1 VTATPDAPRS
11 TIVGVVLMAAGFIA
25 GKVLAEAAPWCAA
38 WPTVIPVALG
48 LGGAFVG
55 FRVGRGPRRL
65 LVPML
70 ALCAAAA
77 TYDYLGQQ
85 PAPLVPPVVFALV
98 SFIVLAAWAFMAAGR
113 ASQD

>member
-1 VTATPDAPRS
+1 
-11 TIVGVVLMAAGFIA
+11 
-25 GKVLAEAAPWCAA
+25 
-38 WPTVIPVALG
+38 
-48 LGGAFVG
+48 
-55 FRVGRGPRRL
+55 
-65 LVPML
+65 ML